1 MGAAV
6 KPDLVTTL
14 PEEKLVLPGDG
25 YRPNR
30 DRPPK
35 PFGKYGRFLARTWL
49 LTNAKPHER
58 LQINTPLDVLPLARW
73 LASTPPASVM
83 VMSDVRNRVVAVHRA
98 SPGFEDAA
106 GRVIVLS
113 SLTSAGG
120 VFLAESSAD
129 DDPFDKGE
137 IVSSIARASMAI
149 RCVPVTVVDGFAVG
163 RSIFRSRMD
172 GYSVTRIWGQV
183 DEQDLELM
191 RRLENEFD
199 ARCVLARSPR
209 WTGKPGPLFSRKI
222 VEEACEHMK
231 YDDQESMVA
240 LSFDGERR
248 LVAIH
253 EAARGAAEHVSIGPR
268 DLLKVPILVG
278 AESVAVVHNHPS
290 GVTSPSSD
298 DERMSKT
305 FDEQAAC
312 AGIELLGSFI
322 VGRDMS
328 MTKVWP

>member
-1 MGAAV
+1 M

-25 YRPNR
+25 YRPNQN
-30 DRPPK
+30 RPPE

-49 LTNAKPHER
+49 LTKAKPYER
-58 LQINTPLDVLPLARW
+58 LEITSPPALLPMFRW
-73 LASTPPASVM
+73 LASVTPASVM
-83 VMSDVRNRVVAVHRA
+83 IVSDARHRVLAVHRA
-98 SPGFEDAA
+98 APGFEDAA

-113 SLTSAGG
+113 ALTSAMG
-120 VFLAESSAD
+120 VFLAESSAA
-129 DDPFDKGE
+129 DDPGDEGD
-137 IVSSIARASMAI
+137 VVNSIARASMAI
-149 RCVPVTVVDGFAVG
+149 KCVPVVLVDGFAVG
-163 RSIFRSRMD
+163 REVYRSRMD
-172 GYSVTRIWGQV
+172 GYSKSRIWGKV
-183 DEQDLELM
+183 DEQDVALM
-191 RRLENEFD
+191 SRLENEFD

-209 WTGKPGPLFSRKI
+209 WTGKPGPRYSQKL
-222 VEEACEHMK
+222 VAEACKHMEW
-231 YDDQESMVA
+231 DDQESMVA
-240 LSFDGERR
+240 LSFDGDRR

-253 EAARGAAEHVSIGPR
+253 EAARGAAEHVTIGPR

-278 AESVAVVHNHPS
+278 AESVAIVHNHPS